1 MRFLL
6 VLFAVASVAQ
16 AQTPAPLAVLDPMLD
31 LSAVPPRPPL
41 AALATL
47 DSNDAHQYYDVGMAS
62 VDTNQSLAA
71 AAFFWASRLDPSWAE
86 PYFARWYVLRRAEPR
101 ATSDSVRNLVDSLR
115 DVALMRDPFVDEQI
129 SLQGRS
135 DRRISNW
142 YFAFSGRRYDLASQ
156 ELAKLIPKHPNVLD
170 VYVYRAK
177 ATYYLHQYDTA
188 AAILQSAIDRITLW
202 DTTRL
207 QRRYLARTIF
217 TYAMGLA
224 YQQGHRDSAARS
236 AFQLTLTEN
245 LGFYMAHVHLASEA
259 LSAGDTATAIAE
271 AQLAAEIRPDDP
283 VVQLFLGKTLLSAH
297 RPAEAIEHL
306 RAATVADPYFALPY
320 YYIGQASGLAHD
332 TSASLMA
339 YRAFLAHASRADN
352 LRRSAEEALATL
364 GGPVK

>member
-1 MRFLL
+1 MRLL
-6 VLFAVASVAQ
+6 LALFAVASVAQ
-16 AQTPAPLAVLDPMLD
+16 AQAQTPAPRVVLDPMLD

-62 VDTNQSLAA
+62 VDTNQPLAA

-142 YFAFSGRRYDLASQ
+142 YFAYSGRRYDLASQ
-156 ELAKLIPKHPNVLD
+156 ELAKLIPKYPNVLD

-177 ATYYLHQYDTA
+177 ATYYLDQYDTA
-188 AAILQSAIDRITLW
+188 AA
-202 DTTRL
+202 
-207 QRRYLARTIF
+207 
-217 TYAMGLA
+217 
-224 YQQGHRDSAARS
+224 
-236 AFQLTLTEN
+236 
-245 LGFYMAHVHLASEA
+245 
-259 LSAGDTATAIAE
+259 
-271 AQLAAEIRPDDP
+271 
-283 VVQLFLGKTLLSAH
+283 VQLFLGETLLAAH

-320 YYIGQASGLAHD
+320 LLLGQASALAHD
-332 TSASLMA
+332 TSASLVA

-352 LRRSAEEALATL
+352 LRRSAEEALAVL
-364 GGPVK
+364 GRPVK